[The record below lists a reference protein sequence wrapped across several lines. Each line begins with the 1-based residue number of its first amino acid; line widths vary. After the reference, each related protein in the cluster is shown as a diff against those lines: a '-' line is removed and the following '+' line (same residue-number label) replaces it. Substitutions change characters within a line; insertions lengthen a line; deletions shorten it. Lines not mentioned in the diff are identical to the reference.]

1 MGLFASIATICIL
14 GLITLEGLNP
24 TLQAQTEKS
33 AAAFVGLLA
42 SQFKIDPKPI
52 LGLVPLLRFVAL
64 SALAAFF
71 LRVHYFVLV
80 AYLLFTRGTQLLAH
94 QKTAFAAI
102 TQKGVVDGIN
112 SSVPDVTYILST
124 IGTIALLLHNLFYSG
139 SKKCVTTHKDNK
151 TKGK

>member
-1 MGLFASIATICIL
+1 MGLFSSIATICIL

-33 AAAFVGLLA
+33 AAAFIGILA
-42 SQFKIDPKPI
+42 SNFKIDPKPI

-64 SALAAFF
+64 SALAAFV
-71 LRVHYFVLV
+71 LRIHYFVLV
-80 AYLLFTRGTQLLAH
+80 AYLVFTRGSQLLAH

-102 TQKGVVDGIN
+102 TQKGVVDGVN
-112 SSVPDVTYILST
+112 SSIPDVTYVLST
-124 IGTIALLLHNLFYSG
+124 VGTIALLLHNLFCSG
-139 SKKCVTTHKDNK
+139 SKKQTHAQAATK

>member
-124 IGTIALLLHNLFYSG
+124 IGLIALLLHNLFCSG
-139 SKKCVTTHKDNK
+139 SKKCATTHKDTK